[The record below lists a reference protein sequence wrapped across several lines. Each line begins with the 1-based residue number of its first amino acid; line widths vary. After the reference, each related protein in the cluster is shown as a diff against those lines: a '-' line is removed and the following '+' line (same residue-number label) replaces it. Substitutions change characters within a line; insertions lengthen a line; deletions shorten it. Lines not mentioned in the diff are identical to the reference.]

1 MTNLNKISV
10 VGGGTAGFVAALIL
24 KQRFPHLDME
34 IIRSKKIGIIGV
46 GEGST
51 EHWYEFMKY
60 IDASYQ
66 TVIKH
71 CDATFKAGIMF
82 KGWGTSDYL
91 HSTGPEL
98 SGRSGQYP
106 YMYGK
111 LISENLPTRL
121 FNPGQTWTNEI
132 FVIDT
137 EKEEAPFNQYHFNT
151 HKLNDFLT
159 LAAGIKGIKVIDD
172 EILDV
177 KLNEL
182 GEIDSLVGEAG
193 TYKSDF
199 YIDSTGFKKIL
210 IGKLGAKWQSYSKYL
225 KMKSAIV
232 FPLPEKEEYNMWT
245 TAQTMDNGWMFNI
258 PVWGRSGNGY
268 IFDSD
273 YTNAEKAKEEVEA
286 FLGQEIE
293 VGKQINFDPGAL
305 DRVWIKNC
313 CAIGISAS
321 FVEPLE
327 ATSIGTSIRQ
337 AFLLMHRLPNY
348 TEKTIEKYN
357 KDVNDILT
365 NIRDFVVLHYVTKK
379 DNSQFWRDIQKLEL
393 PDTLAENL
401 ERWKSNLPIEEDFA
415 NMTQYT
421 MFKSDNF
428 IQILNG
434 LSLFDRE
441 KIRNEYMLQH
451 PELRILADDKLRE
464 VLTYEKIAPKIGH
477 KKFISLIRNNKL

>member
-1 MTNLNKISV
+1 
-10 VGGGTAGFVAALIL
+10 
-24 KQRFPHLDME
+24 
-34 IIRSKKIGIIGV
+34 
-46 GEGST
+46 
-51 EHWYEFMKY
+51 
-60 IDASYQ
+60 
-66 TVIKH
+66 
-71 CDATFKAGIMF
+71 
-82 KGWGTSDYL
+82 
-91 HSTGPEL
+91 
-98 SGRSGQYP
+98 
-106 YMYGK
+106 
-111 LISENLPTRL
+111 
-121 FNPGQTWTNEI
+121 
-132 FVIDT
+132 
-137 EKEEAPFNQYHFNT
+137 
-151 HKLNDFLT
+151 
-159 LAAGIKGIKVIDD
+159 
-172 EILDV
+172 
-177 KLNEL
+177 
-182 GEIDSLVGEAG
+182 
-193 TYKSDF
+193 
-199 YIDSTGFKKIL
+199 
-210 IGKLGAKWQSYSKYL
+210 
-225 KMKSAIV
+225 
-232 FPLPEKEEYNMWT
+232 
-245 TAQTMDNGWMFNI
+245 MFNI